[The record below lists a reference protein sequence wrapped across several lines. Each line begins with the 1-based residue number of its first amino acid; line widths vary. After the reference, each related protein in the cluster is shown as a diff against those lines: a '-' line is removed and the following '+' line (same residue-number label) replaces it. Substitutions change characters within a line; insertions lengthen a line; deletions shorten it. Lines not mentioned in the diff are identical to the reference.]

1 MGSIGQHHYIKEDV
15 IVRKIEVP
23 VLAIKQDALLRQ
35 IEALD
40 KHIDRASDNQW
51 SKDVFD
57 RKRKQLL
64 RELRLCPV
72 IKERP

>member
-1 MGSIGQHHYIKEDV
+1 MGNIGQYHYTEKDV
-15 IVRKIEVP
+15 IVRRIEVP

-40 KHIDRASDNQW
+40 KHIDRASTQW

-57 RKRKQLL
+57 RKRKHLL

-72 IKERP
+72 IKERK

>member
-1 MGSIGQHHYIKEDV
+1 MEDTT
-15 IVRKIEVP
+15 
-23 VLAIKQDALLRQ
+23 IKQDALLRQ